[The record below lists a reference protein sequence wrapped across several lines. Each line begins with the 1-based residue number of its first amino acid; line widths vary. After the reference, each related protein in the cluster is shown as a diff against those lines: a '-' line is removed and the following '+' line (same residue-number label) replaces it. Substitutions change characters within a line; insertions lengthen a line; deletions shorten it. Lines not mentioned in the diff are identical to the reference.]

1 MAELL
6 TDEIIIK
13 HLENNYG
20 LQEEPDG
27 PAILEI
33 LLDKYDGSLDTES
46 SWAKGNEDRIQYYQS
61 TADSYEVYVT
71 TESHDHKDLYFE
83 QDVYYYLDHDQFSQ
97 DIMDVLLYGGSVW
110 CDPNIWD
117 DLEYEFNYQL
127 VDWYKDFYMEKYD
140 EAEEELLDSG
150 DYYKEKE
157 D

>member
-6 TDEIIIK
+6 TDEIIIE

-33 LLDKYDGSLDTES
+33 LLNKYDGSLDTES
-46 SWAKGNEDRIQYYQS
+46 SWAKGNEDRLQYYQS
-61 TADSYEVYVT
+61 TADSYEVYIT
-71 TESHDHKDLYFE
+71 TESHDHKEIYFE

-97 DIMDVLLYGGSVW
+97 DIIDVLLYGGSVW

-127 VDWYKDFYMEKYD
+127 VDWYNDFYMEKRD

>member
-6 TDEIIIK
+6 TDEIIIE

-33 LLDKYDGSLDTES
+33 LLNEYDGSLDTES
-46 SWAKGNEDRIQYYQS
+46 SWAKGNEDRLQYYQS
-61 TADSYEVYVT
+61 TADSYEVYIT
-71 TESHDHKDLYFE
+71 TESHDHKDIYFE

-97 DIMDVLLYGGSVW
+97 DIIDVLLYGGSVW

-127 VDWYKDFYMEKYD
+127 VDWYNDFYMEKRD

>member
-6 TDEIIIK
+6 TDEIIIE

-33 LLDKYDGSLDTES
+33 LLNEFDGSLDTES

-61 TADSYEVYVT
+61 TADSYEVYIT

-127 VDWYKDFYMEKYD
+127 VDWYNDFYMEKRD

>member
-6 TDEIIIK
+6 TDEIIIE

-33 LLDKYDGSLDTES
+33 LLNKYDGSLDTES

-61 TADSYEVYVT
+61 TADSYEVYIT
-71 TESHDHKDLYFE
+71 TESHDHKDIYFE

-97 DIMDVLLYGGSVW
+97 DIIDVLLYGGSVW

-127 VDWYKDFYMEKYD
+127 VDWYNDFYMEKRD
-140 EAEEELLDSG
+140 EAEEELLNSG

-157 D
+157 N

>member
-6 TDEIIIK
+6 TDEIITE

-33 LLDKYDGSLDTES
+33 ILNEHDGSLDTES

-71 TESHDHKDLYFE
+71 TQSHDHKDIYFE
-83 QDVYYYLDHDQFSQ
+83 EDVYYYLDHDKFSQ

-110 CDPNIWD
+110 CDPSIWV

-127 VDWYKDFYMEKYD
+127 VEWYNDFYMKKRD

-150 DYYKEKE
+150 DYYEEKE

>member
-6 TDEIIIK
+6 TDEIIIE

-33 LLDKYDGSLDTES
+33 LLNEYDGSLDTES

-61 TADSYEVYVT
+61 TADSYEVYIT
-71 TESHDHKDLYFE
+71 TESHDHKDIYFE

-97 DIMDVLLYGGSVW
+97 DIIDVLLYGGSVW

-127 VDWYKDFYMEKYD
+127 VDWYNDFYMEKRD

>member
-6 TDEIIIK
+6 TDEIIIE
-13 HLENNYG
+13 HLKNNYG

-33 LLDKYDGSLDTES
+33 LLNEYDGSLDTES

-61 TADSYEVYVT
+61 TADSYEVYIT

-127 VDWYKDFYMEKYD
+127 VDWYNDFYMEKRD

>member
-6 TDEIIIK
+6 TDEIIIE

-33 LLDKYDGSLDTES
+33 LLNKYDGSLDTES

-61 TADSYEVYVT
+61 TADSYEVYIT
-71 TESHDHKDLYFE
+71 TESHDHKDIYFE

-97 DIMDVLLYGGSVW
+97 DIIDVLLYGGSVW

-127 VDWYKDFYMEKYD
+127 VDWYNDFYMEKRD

>member
-6 TDEIIIK
+6 TDEIIIE

-27 PAILEI
+27 PVILEI
-33 LLDKYDGSLDTES
+33 ILNEHDGSLDTES

-71 TESHDHKDLYFE
+71 TESHDHKDIYFE

-97 DIMDVLLYGGSVW
+97 DIMDVLLSGGSVW

-140 EAEEELLDSG
+140 EAQEELLDSG
-150 DYYKEKE
+150 NYYKEKE
-157 D
+157 N

>member
-6 TDEIIIK
+6 TDEIIIE

-33 LLDKYDGSLDTES
+33 LLNEYDGSLDTES
-46 SWAKGNEDRIQYYQS
+46 SWAKGNEDRLQYYQS
-61 TADSYEVYVT
+61 TADSYEVYIT
-71 TESHDHKDLYFE
+71 TESHDHKEIYFE

-97 DIMDVLLYGGSVW
+97 DIIDVLLYGGSVW

-127 VDWYKDFYMEKYD
+127 VDWYNDFYMEKRD